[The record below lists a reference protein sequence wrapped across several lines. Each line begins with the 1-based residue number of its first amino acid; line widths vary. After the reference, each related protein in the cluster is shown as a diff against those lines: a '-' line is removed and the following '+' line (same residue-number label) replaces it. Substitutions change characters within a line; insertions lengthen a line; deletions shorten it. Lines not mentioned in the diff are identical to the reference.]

1 MYLTKHKRLYFCLL
15 SLHTLIRP
23 SVFQDE
29 MCSLIFKS
37 LGSSVVFHLVFTR
50 SGWPTWSKK
59 DRRIKTL
66 PAEQTK
72 LIDVKEEIG

>member
-1 MYLTKHKRLYFCLL
+1 M
-15 SLHTLIRP
+15 
-23 SVFQDE
+23 
-29 MCSLIFKS
+29 
-37 LGSSVVFHLVFTR
+37 VFHLVFTR
-50 SGWPTWSKK
+50 LGWPTWSKK